1 MTNGNVYCGTR
12 QLPIKIQRGKQ
23 YVNFNGKQL
32 NLKAIKKVESK
43 EDKEFDYIFNF
54 GFRV

>member
-1 MTNGNVYCGTR
+1 VYCGTR